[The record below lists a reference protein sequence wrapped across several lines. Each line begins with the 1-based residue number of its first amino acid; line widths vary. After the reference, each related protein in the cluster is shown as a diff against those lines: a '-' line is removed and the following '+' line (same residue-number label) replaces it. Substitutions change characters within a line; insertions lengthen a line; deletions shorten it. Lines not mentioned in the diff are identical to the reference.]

1 MNFDLDTNN
10 LDLTN
15 LFNNFDQ
22 FLKDNF
28 DFDEHFE
35 NATSSD
41 IAQEMG
47 IDQDTLVKQIK
58 NNILNQMSDNLL
70 SLHRDTSIND
80 DDKDDRV
87 SAFNRYLY
95 KYLTQV
101 RYYANEINHKILIER
116 ANNAW
121 QFGNWQ
127 LVIATIKDIN
137 N

>member
-28 DFDEHFE
+28 DFDEYFE
-35 NATSSD
+35 NATASN

-47 IDQDTLVKQIK
+47 IDQDTLIKQIK

>member
-1 MNFDLDTNN
+1 MNFNLDINN

-28 DFDEHFE
+28 DFDEYFE

-47 IDQDTLVKQIK
+47 IDQDTLIKQIK

-121 QFGNWQ
+121 QFGDWQ

>member
-1 MNFDLDTNN
+1 MNIDLNT
-10 LDLTN
+10 
-15 LFNNFDQ
+15 
-22 FLKDNF
+22 
-28 DFDEHFE
+28 
-35 NATSSD
+35 
-41 IAQEMG
+41 
-47 IDQDTLVKQIK
+47 
-58 NNILNQMSDNLL
+58 LNQMSDNLL

-121 QFGNWQ
+121 QFGDWQ

>member
-1 MNFDLDTNN
+1 MTNAQNTTKN
-10 LDLTN
+10 LTDAIL
-15 LFNNFDQ
+15 
-22 FLKDNF
+22 
-28 DFDEHFE
+28 HFE

>member
-1 MNFDLDTNN
+1 MNFNLDINN

-28 DFDEHFE
+28 DFDEYFE

-121 QFGNWQ
+121 QFGDWQ

>member
-1 MNFDLDTNN
+1 MNFNLDINN

-28 DFDEHFE
+28 DFDEYFE

>member
-1 MNFDLDTNN
+1 MINLDINN

-15 LFNNFDQ
+15 LFNNFEQ

-28 DFDEHFE
+28 DFDEYFE

-47 IDQDTLVKQIK
+47 IDQDTLIKQVK
-58 NNILNQMSDNLL
+58 NNILNEMSDNLL
-70 SLHRDTSIND
+70 SLHKDTSIND

-121 QFGNWQ
+121 QFGDWQ